1 MKYDVIIVGAGIS
14 GLTAA
19 AFLARGGAKVLV
31 CEQADKSGGLFSSFW
46 HSGYCFDGGIKAIEN
61 SSVMMPMLAQLG
73 LLDEIQFEPSPVA
86 LIAGGKVQVVRNFG
100 DIEAYFRILKELYQ
114 DEAQGLDQ
122 ILRDTKTIYEIMDG
136 FLSFPIPF
144 FDRPERG
151 GDARSAWIKQHGSSL
166 LKRSPK
172 LFSFMHQELRPYL
185 QKYLHDLRLINLL
198 SDLFPDG
205 TSVFFGLGYFRM
217 FLDYYYPHGGIQVVP
232 QALENAI
239 QRWGGAFRFGARVTG
254 ILLRG
259 QSARGVRLANG
270 EEIEAEYTIAASDL
284 RQTLTRLVPEGIL
297 PKRFEHK
304 LQAAKV
310 SHSVFN
316 VFLGLDQAPETLNF
330 EGCAHVF
337 YHPDMEG
344 ISEEDRINRDDYF
357 THVPQELSIPCM
369 HQSGLAPEG
378 KTGLVISAMTSWQ
391 FGGGWDRPQPAY
403 QKMKDRAT
411 RELIMSLEKHIPR
424 LGEHI
429 EVCLS
434 ATPLTIANRTS
445 NSEGAIMGWSYHR
458 GEAFSRG
465 SFLQM
470 NSSVYTPISRLL
482 TAGHWTYSPGGSP
495 VAVLTGK
502 LAAEA
507 VLHKV
512 KQQNG
517 EEEHGEDN

>member
-1 MKYDVIIVGAGIS
+1 
-14 GLTAA
+14 
-19 AFLARGGAKVLV
+19 
-31 CEQADKSGGLFSSFW
+31 
-46 HSGYCFDGGIKAIEN
+46 
-61 SSVMMPMLAQLG
+61 
-73 LLDEIQFEPSPVA
+73 
-86 LIAGGKVQVVRNFG
+86 
-100 DIEAYFRILKELYQ
+100 
-114 DEAQGLDQ
+114 
-122 ILRDTKTIYEIMDG
+122 
-136 FLSFPIPF
+136 
-144 FDRPERG
+144 
-151 GDARSAWIKQHGSSL
+151 
-166 LKRSPK
+166 
-172 LFSFMHQELRPYL
+172 
-185 QKYLHDLRLINLL
+185 
-198 SDLFPDG
+198 
-205 TSVFFGLGYFRM
+205 
-217 FLDYYYPHGGIQVVP
+217 
-232 QALENAI
+232 
-239 QRWGGAFRFGARVTG
+239 
-254 ILLRG
+254 
-259 QSARGVRLANG
+259 
-270 EEIEAEYTIAASDL
+270 
-284 RQTLTRLVPEGIL
+284 
-297 PKRFEHK
+297 
-304 LQAAKV
+304 
-310 SHSVFN
+310 
-316 VFLGLDQAPETLNF
+316 
-330 EGCAHVF
+330 
-337 YHPDMEG
+337 
-344 ISEEDRINRDDYF
+344 
-357 THVPQELSIPCM
+357 M